1 MILWLTSTA
10 QLLVCVLPL
19 SVREYVKDE
28 MKINITKTILLI
40 LTGEVKNW
48 ATPTAV
54 YLYKSDN
61 HQVTFHVV
69 MVDITPE
76 PFSTSSRVIVNCG
89 NIVSWNKIRKKAI
102 LTSTEEVNQS
112 DCICHMD

>member
-54 YLYKSDN
+54 YL
-61 HQVTFHVV
+61 
-69 MVDITPE
+69 
-76 PFSTSSRVIVNCG
+76 G
-89 NIVSWNKIRKKAI
+89 
-102 LTSTEEVNQS
+102 
-112 DCICHMD
+112 